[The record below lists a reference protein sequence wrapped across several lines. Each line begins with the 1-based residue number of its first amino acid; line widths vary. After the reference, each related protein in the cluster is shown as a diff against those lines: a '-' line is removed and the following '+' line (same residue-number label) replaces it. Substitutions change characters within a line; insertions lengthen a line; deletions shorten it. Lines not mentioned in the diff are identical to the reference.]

1 MAAWCFSLHLGNAG
15 GYVVSLSMILFAF
28 GTVIAWYYLG
38 SQALTYLAS
47 LWAGKG
53 GKNAPAQAV
62 TLYQLLYL
70 CALGAGCVAS
80 MEKVWLFSDIV
91 NGLLAL
97 PNLAALILLAGQVE
111 FPARLRLSQVS
122 HISENGVFW
131 IVVFL
136 GAVRLLFL

>member
-1 MAAWCFSLHLGNAG
+1 
-15 GYVVSLSMILFAF
+15 
-28 GTVIAWYYLG
+28 
-38 SQALTYLAS
+38 
-47 LWAGKG
+47 
-53 GKNAPAQAV
+53 
-62 TLYQLLYL
+62 
-70 CALGAGCVAS
+70 